1 MKDVKIYTVL
11 IAPLD
16 WGLGHATR
24 CIPIIRLL
32 YARGFQVIIA
42 TDGSQKHLLQQE
54 FPTAT
59 FVSLPGYNINYGKS
73 KQATR
78 WKLFAQIPTI
88 FKAIN
93 AEHKWLTEFVKQN
106 KVDLI
111 ISDNRYGFY
120 QKHINSVL
128 ITHQLNIITNNT
140 FTESIV
146 RRLHY
151 RLIKPFNQCW
161 IPDNP
166 YPDNLAG
173 RLSNPVKFPTTA
185 YRYIGWLFRF
195 DISKSAS
202 TEVAFDACIILSGPE
217 PQRTILEE
225 KILKQSKDSPYKI
238 ALVRGLPNAMFTR
251 VETDNLLYLSHLP
264 GNELN
269 DLVLKSKYVI
279 CRGGYTSLME
289 MIGLQKKLILVPTPA
304 QTEQEYLAALLHSRK
319 WALHIDQEV
328 FNLTHAIKE
337 AESFP
342 YDLPVNNA
350 LENNQLLEQALN
362 AVVLKANL

>member
-24 CIPIIRLL
+24 CIPLIRLL

-42 TDGSQKHLLQQE
+42 TEGLQKQLLQQE
-54 FPTAT
+54 FPAAT

-93 AEHKWLTEFVKQN
+93 AEQKWLTEFVKQN

-120 QKHINSVL
+120 QKHITSVL
-128 ITHQLNIITNNT
+128 ITHQLNIITNNA
-140 FTESIV
+140 FSESIV

-195 DISKSAS
+195 EKTKSS
-202 TEVAFDACIILSGPE
+202 NIEIEFDACIILSGPE

-225 KILKQSKDSPYKI
+225 KILKHVKDSPNKI

-264 GNELN
+264 SNELN
-269 DLVLKSKYVI
+269 ELVLKSKYII

-304 QTEQEYLAALLHSRK
+304 QTEQEYLASLLHSRK
-319 WALHIDQEV
+319 WALHIDQED

-337 AESFP
+337 AESFS
-342 YDLPVNNA
+342 YNLPIQSTFV
-350 LENNQLLEQALN
+350 NNQLLEQALN
-362 AVVLKANL
+362 LIIE

>member
-1 MKDVKIYTVL
+1 MKDVKIYTVI

-42 TDGSQKHLLQQE
+42 TEGSQKRLLQQE
-54 FPTAT
+54 FPVAI

-73 KQATR
+73 KHGTR
-78 WKLFAQIPTI
+78 CKLFVQIPKFI
-88 FKAIN
+88 KAIN
-93 AEHKWLTEFVKQN
+93 AEHKWLTEFVKHN

-120 QKHINSVL
+120 HKDINSVL

-140 FTESIV
+140 FSESIV

-151 RLIKPFNQCW
+151 RLIKRFNQCW

-166 YPDNLAG
+166 FPENLAG
-173 RLSNPVKFPTTA
+173 RLSNPPVFPKTA

-195 DISKSAS
+195 GNPKRSNVE
-202 TEVAFDACIILSGPE
+202 TEYDACIILSGPE

-225 KILKQSKDSPYKI
+225 KILKQVKDSPYKI
-238 ALVRGLPNAMFTR
+238 ALVRGLPNAMFKR
-251 VETDNLLYLSHLP
+251 VGTDNLLYLSHLP

-269 DLVLKSKYVI
+269 ELVLKSKYII

-304 QTEQEYLAALLHSRK
+304 QTEQEYLASLLHSRK
-319 WALHIDQEV
+319 WALHIDQND
-328 FNLTHAIKE
+328 FNLTNSIKE

-342 YDLPVNNA
+342 YNLPIHNA
-350 LENNQLLEQALN
+350 PENNQLLEQALN
-362 AVVLKANL
+362 SIVL